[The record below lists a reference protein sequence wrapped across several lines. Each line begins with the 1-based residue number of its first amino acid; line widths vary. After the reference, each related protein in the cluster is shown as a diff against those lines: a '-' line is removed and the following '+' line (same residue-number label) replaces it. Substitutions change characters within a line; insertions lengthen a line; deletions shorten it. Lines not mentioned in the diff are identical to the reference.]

1 MKNITIL
8 GAGLIGKAI
17 AIDLCKEY
25 CVTSVDINTEVL
37 GEIKESYSINT
48 LITDLTSPQAIKK
61 VTASADLVI
70 GAVPGFMGFDVLET
84 VINCRKDIV
93 DISFFNED
101 PFALDEL
108 AKEHDVTAVV
118 DCGVAPGMSNIILG
132 YHNEKMSVDRFEC
145 YVGGLPVA
153 RTLPYEYKAPFSPID
168 VIAEYT
174 RPARIMENGEL
185 IVRPALSEVE
195 LLEFEGIGTLEA
207 FNTDGL
213 RTLLKTMPVPN
224 MKEKTMRYPGH
235 ARFMNALRDTG
246 FFDENSME
254 VNGTSVRPIDV
265 TVKLLFPK
273 WKLAKNEEEFTV
285 MRVLIEGKENDKDKK
300 YSYSLFDRFE
310 INSGTSSMARTTGYT
325 CTAVARLVLENQ
337 FTTKGICPPEYIGA
351 SEGCFERIMKHFE
364 KRNITLQ
371 KYFTIPEKHS

>member
-1 MKNITIL
+1 MKNVIIL

-25 CVTSVDINTEVL
+25 RVTSVDINTEVL
-37 GEIKESYSINT
+37 GEIKESYPINT
-48 LITDLTSPQAIKK
+48 LVTDLTNPQAIKD

-70 GAVPGFMGFDVLET
+70 GAVPGFMGFDVLKT
-84 VINCRKDIV
+84 VINCGKDIV

-108 AKEHDVTAVV
+108 AKKHDVTAVV

-185 IVRPALSEVE
+185 VVRPALSEVE

-265 TVKLLFPK
+265 TAKLLFPK
-273 WKLAKNEEEFTV
+273 WKLAKDEEEFTV

-310 INSGTSSMARTTGYT
+310 RNSGTSSMARTTGYT

-337 FTTKGICPPEYIGA
+337 FTRKGICPPEYLGA
-351 SEGCFERIMKHFE
+351 AEGCFERIIKHFE
-364 KRNITLQ
+364 KRNID
-371 KYFTIPEKHS
+371 YRVEISAA

>member
-1 MKNITIL
+1 
-8 GAGLIGKAI
+8 
-17 AIDLCKEY
+17 
-25 CVTSVDINTEVL
+25 
-37 GEIKESYSINT
+37 
-48 LITDLTSPQAIKK
+48 
-61 VTASADLVI
+61 
-70 GAVPGFMGFDVLET
+70 
-84 VINCRKDIV
+84 
-93 DISFFNED
+93 
-101 PFALDEL
+101 
-108 AKEHDVTAVV
+108 
-118 DCGVAPGMSNIILG
+118 MSNIILG
-132 YHNEKMSVDRFEC
+132 YHNEKMSVERFEC
-145 YVGGLPVA
+145 YVGGLPVV
-153 RTLPYEYKAPFSPID
+153 RTLPYEYKTPFSPID

-174 RPARIMENGEL
+174 RPARIMENREL

-195 LLEFEGIGTLEA
+195 LVEFEGIGTLEA

-265 TVKLLFPK
+265 TAKLLFPK
-273 WKLAKNEEEFTV
+273 WKLAKDEEEFTV

-310 INSGTSSMARTTGYT
+310 RNSGTSSIARTTGYT

-337 FTTKGICPPEYIGA
+337 FTTKGICPPEYLGTA
-351 SEGCFERIMKHFE
+351 EGCFELIMKHFK
-364 KRNITLQ
+364 KRNIEYRVEVSTA
-371 KYFTIPEKHS
+371 

>member
-1 MKNITIL
+1 MKNVIVL

-25 CVTSVDINTEVL
+25 RVTSVDINTEVL
-37 GEIKESYSINT
+37 SEIKESYPINT
-48 LITDLTSPQAIKK
+48 LITDLTNPQAIRD
-61 VTASADLVI
+61 VTAPADLVI
-70 GAVPGFMGFDVLET
+70 GAVPGFMGFDVLKT
-84 VINCRKDIV
+84 VINCGKDIV

-108 AKEHDVTAVV
+108 AKKYDVTAVV

-132 YHNEKMSVDRFEC
+132 YHNEKMNVERFEC
-145 YVGGLPVA
+145 YVGGLPVV
-153 RTLPYEYKAPFSPID
+153 RNLPYEYKAPFSPID

-174 RPARIMENGEL
+174 RPARIMVNGEL
-185 IVRPALSEVE
+185 VVRPALSEVE

-246 FFDENSME
+246 FFDENSVE

-265 TVKLLFPK
+265 TAKLLFPK
-273 WKLAKNEEEFTV
+273 WKLAKDEEEFTV
-285 MRVLIEGKENDKDKK
+285 MRVLIEGKENDKYKK

-325 CTAVARLVLENQ
+325 CTAVARLILENQ
-337 FTTKGICPPEYIGA
+337 FIRKGICPPEYVSA
-351 SEGCFERIMKHFE
+351 AEGCFERIMKNL
-364 KRNITLQ
+364 KRRNIHYRIERQ
-371 KYFTIPEKHS
+371 GKQP

>member
-1 MKNITIL
+1 
-8 GAGLIGKAI
+8 
-17 AIDLCKEY
+17 
-25 CVTSVDINTEVL
+25 
-37 GEIKESYSINT
+37 
-48 LITDLTSPQAIKK
+48 
-61 VTASADLVI
+61 
-70 GAVPGFMGFDVLET
+70 
-84 VINCRKDIV
+84 
-93 DISFFNED
+93 
-101 PFALDEL
+101 
-108 AKEHDVTAVV
+108 
-118 DCGVAPGMSNIILG
+118 MSNIILG
-132 YHNEKMSVDRFEC
+132 YHNEKMNVEHFEC
-145 YVGGLPVA
+145 YVGGLPVV

-174 RPARIMENGEL
+174 HPARIMENGKL
-185 IVRPALSEVE
+185 LVRPALSEVE

-265 TVKLLFPK
+265 TAKLLFPK
-273 WKLAKNEEEFTV
+273 WKLAKDEEEFTV

-310 INSGTSSMARTTGYT
+310 RNSGTSSMARTTGYT
-325 CTAVARLVLENQ
+325 CTAVARLILENQ
-337 FTTKGICPPEYIGA
+337 FTMKGICPPEYIGA
-351 SEGCFERIMKHFE
+351 AEGCFERIMKHFE
-364 KRNITLQ
+364 KRNIDYRVEISTG
-371 KYFTIPEKHS
+371 

>member
-1 MKNITIL
+1 MKNVIVL

-25 CVTSVDINTEVL
+25 RVTSVDINTEVL
-37 GEIKESYSINT
+37 SEIKESYPINT
-48 LITDLTSPQAIKK
+48 LVTDLTNPQAIKD
-61 VTASADLVI
+61 VTTSADLVI
-70 GAVPGFMGFDVLET
+70 GAVPGFMGFDVLKT
-84 VINCRKDIV
+84 VINCGKDIV

-132 YHNEKMSVDRFEC
+132 YHNARMTVERFEC
-145 YVGGLPVA
+145 YVGGLPVV

-195 LLEFEGIGTLEA
+195 LLEFEGIGTLET

-213 RTLLKTMPVPN
+213 RTLLKTMPLPN

-246 FFDENSME
+246 FFDENPME

-265 TVKLLFPK
+265 TAKLLFPK
-273 WKLAKNEEEFTV
+273 WKLAKDEEEFTV

-310 INSGTSSMARTTGYT
+310 KNSGTSSMARTTGYT
-325 CTAVARLVLENQ
+325 CTAVARLILDNQ
-337 FTTKGICPPEYIGA
+337 FTRKGICPPEYLGA
-351 SEGCFERIMKHFE
+351 AEGCFELIMKHFE
-364 KRNITLQ
+364 ERNIDYRVELSTA
-371 KYFTIPEKHS
+371 

>member
-1 MKNITIL
+1 MKNVIIL

-25 CVTSVDINTEVL
+25 RVTSVDINSDVL
-37 GEIKESYSINT
+37 GEIKETYPINSV
-48 LITDLTSPQAIKK
+48 IADLTNTQAIKGII
-61 VTASADLVI
+61 ADSDLVI
-70 GAVPGFMGFDVLET
+70 GAVPGFMGFDVLKT
-84 VINCRKDIV
+84 VINCGKDIV

-108 AKEHDVTAVV
+108 AKEHNVTAVV

-132 YHNEKMSVDRFEC
+132 YHNEKMSVERFEC
-145 YVGGLPVA
+145 YVGGLPVV
-153 RTLPYEYKAPFSPID
+153 RNLPYEYKAPFSPID

-185 IVRPALSEVE
+185 VVRPALSEVE

-265 TVKLLFPK
+265 TAKLLFPK
-273 WKLAKNEEEFTV
+273 WKLAKDEEEFTV

-310 INSGTSSMARTTGYT
+310 TNSGTSSMARTTGYT
-325 CTAVARLVLENQ
+325 CTAVARLILENQ
-337 FTTKGICPPEYIGA
+337 FTRKGICPPEYLGA
-351 SEGCFERIMKHFE
+351 EEGCFELIMKHFK
-364 KRNITLQ
+364 KRNIDYRVEISTA
-371 KYFTIPEKHS
+371 

>member
-1 MKNITIL
+1 MKNVIVL
-8 GAGLIGKAI
+8 GTGLIGKAI
-17 AIDLCKEY
+17 AIDLCRKY
-25 CVTSVDINTEVL
+25 RVTSVDTNTEVL
-37 GEIKESYSINT
+37 GEIKESYPINT
-48 LITDLTSPQAIKK
+48 LVTDLTNPQAIKD
-61 VTASADLVI
+61 VTTSADLVI
-70 GAVPGFMGFDVLET
+70 GAVPGFMGFDVLKT
-84 VINCRKDIV
+84 VINCGKDIV

-132 YHNEKMSVDRFEC
+132 YHNARMTVERFEC
-145 YVGGLPVA
+145 YVGGLPVV
-153 RTLPYEYKAPFSPID
+153 RSLPHEYKAPFSPID

-246 FFDENSME
+246 FFDENPME
-254 VNGTSVRPIDV
+254 VNGTSVSPIDV
-265 TVKLLFPK
+265 TAKLLFPK
-273 WKLAKNEEEFTV
+273 WKLEKDEEEFTV

-310 INSGTSSMARTTGYT
+310 RNSGTSSMARTTGYT
-325 CTAVARLVLENQ
+325 CTAVARLVLENL
-337 FTTKGICPPEYIGA
+337 FTRKGICPPEYLGA
-351 SEGCFERIMKHFE
+351 AEGCFERIMKHLE
-364 KRNITLQ
+364 ERNVDYRVEISTA
-371 KYFTIPEKHS
+371 